1 MNLRCQKEVDLLSV
15 QSNLRSK
22 ASIRFRHDRTPI
34 LDGNYMTGDGAVL
47 SRLKESEQR
56 FRASME
62 HSPIGMTLTAM
73 DGVWIDVNPAL
84 CELLGYS
91 KEELMRGGFKQVTH
105 PDDREAT
112 VMVARQMVA
121 TGQKSV
127 TLEKRYIHASGKIL
141 TGILNLTVVRD
152 QNEVPIM
159 YISQIQDI
167 TAARRLDHL
176 KSEFITTVNHE
187 LRTPLTAII
196 GALGL
201 LVQMS
206 NGAKTDSDR
215 KLIAVASKN
224 ASRLKSLLDD
234 VLEMETLTSDIFEPL
249 LQNVDVSDL
258 VQQVASAAQFRA
270 AAASVELECGGLP
283 VGLICKADP
292 AKLARVISI
301 LIANAIKFSDHKAT
315 VTVAARTVPDF
326 VRVLVSNQGRPIPEE
341 MRESI
346 FKPFVQADPTST
358 RRKEGA
364 GLGLAI
370 AKHLVEHLGGELG
383 YSSTADETTFWA
395 DIPSGRV

>member
-1 MNLRCQKEVDLLSV
+1 MK
-15 QSNLRSK
+15 
-22 ASIRFRHDRTPI
+22 
-34 LDGNYMTGDGAVL
+34 GDDAVL
-47 SRLKESEQR
+47 SRLRESERR

-62 HSPIGMTLTAM
+62 HSPIGMALTAM
-73 DGVWIDVNPAL
+73 DGAWIDVNPAL
-84 CELLGYS
+84 CDFLGYS
-91 KEELMRGGFKQVTH
+91 KQELMLAGFKQVTH
-105 PDDREAT
+105 PDDRDAT
-112 VMVARQMVA
+112 VAVARQMVA
-121 TGQKSV
+121 SHQKSV
-127 TLEKRYIHASGKIL
+127 ALEKRYIHASGKLL

-152 QNEVPIM
+152 ENELPVM

-201 LVQMS
+201 LDQMS
-206 NGAKTDSDR
+206 SDAKTDSDR

-224 ASRLKSLLDD
+224 AARLKSLLDD

-249 LQNVDVSDL
+249 LQNVDVSEI
-258 VQQVASAAQFRA
+258 VQQVASATQFRA
-270 AAASVELECGGLP
+270 AAASVELECGSLPLGL
-283 VGLICKADP
+283 VCKADP
-292 AKLARVISI
+292 GKLARVFSI
-301 LIANAIKFSDHKAT
+301 LIANAIKFSDQNAT
-315 VTVAARTVPDF
+315 VTVEAKTVRDV
-326 VRVLVSNQGRPIPEE
+326 VRVQVSNQGRPIPEE

-370 AKHLVEHLGGELG
+370 AKHLVEHIGGELG
-383 YSSTADETTFWA
+383 YSSTVDNTTFWA
-395 DIPSGRV
+395 DIPSGSG